1 MNNSNIIIMNRYIY
15 ILSLLFVF
23 LTLSCTK
30 SQEHNN
36 SSQQQIFS
44 LSERDK
50 ILYDKTLS
58 EVENFEAQIKKIEDG
73 ILVGN
78 IAEIYQNIRKI
89 KYSYNSELLNDTT
102 KKYCDS
108 LKNRINALK
117 IKAKEL
123 GSHKTSTNDNIISFS
138 DIPRDKPLLLNDIKT
153 YPIYLVA
160 GERLLYKFNA
170 QNSVAI
176 KIYDANLGK
185 VIRSH
190 KATQISDSIK
200 INYSSIYLIEI
211 NPVNPQYITTN
222 ISIALT
228 EKSPSARPNVFT
240 KEVACQ
246 KGEFGAKAV
255 PGIDMRKCF
264 EEPRK
269 FTLRGQL
276 KAAFS
281 GSAKALVAVQVPT
294 GATDILYSMRIA
306 TSEQDRSSD
315 GEFHDN
321 LTRSYTNIKF
331 MGLPIYEKSSSNGLL
346 NTILDD
352 NRPLRDEDAYCNM
365 YVFRNKTQAKQ
376 FQDGSQ
382 PVSNL
387 SYDVDYST
395 LGTQSCNG
403 RIPVKGLKTIYLG
416 FENERVRYSNYLWVE
431 VEAIVPNTVYYR
443 IKYSIDN

>member
-1 MNNSNIIIMNRYIY
+1 MKKSKRGILFPLFAIIVIACGCTSKIAKQTLEGYNETFQQVQE
-15 ILSLLFVF
+15 LETLLAKSD
-23 LTLSCTK
+23 LNTLSGVEIR
-30 SQEHNN
+30 Q
-36 SSQQQIFS
+36 
-44 LSERDK
+44 
-50 ILYDKTLS
+50 LYDLGKDLYYTYNPMDLKPEQIAACNDLQKRVNALRNDIIEKSTAQLGEMAIYPYKQSDCLFETSEVFPVYLLKGETLKVNVSASKSVTVKISNANSRTVLKTLANKTAIQ
-58 EVENFEAQIKKIEDG
+58 EVMSVANTA
-73 ILVGN
+73 
-78 IAEIYQNIRKI
+78 
-89 KYSYNSELLNDTT
+89 
-102 KKYCDS
+102 
-108 LKNRINALK
+108 
-117 IKAKEL
+117 
-123 GSHKTSTNDNIISFS
+123 
-138 DIPRDKPLLLNDIKT
+138 
-153 YPIYLVA
+153 IYLVEIIPN
-160 GERLLYKFNA
+160 GTQYLDYEIYYKPTTMERLC
-170 QNSVAI
+170 
-176 KIYDANLGK
+176 DATP
-185 VIRSH
+185 IE
-190 KATQISDSIK
+190 TEQI
-200 INYSSIYLIEI
+200 E
-211 NPVNPQYITTN
+211 
-222 ISIALT
+222 
-228 EKSPSARPNVFT
+228 
-240 KEVACQ
+240 CQ

-331 MGLPIYEKSSSNGLL
+331 MGLPLYEKSSSNGLL

-382 PVSNL
+382 PVSKL

-416 FENERVRYSNYLWVE
+416 FENERMRYSNYLWVE
-431 VEAIVPNTVYYR
+431 VEAVVPNTVYYR
-443 IKYSIDN
+443 TKYSIDN

>member
-1 MNNSNIIIMNRYIY
+1 MKKSKRGILFPLFAIIVIACGCTSKIAKQTLEGYNETFQQVQE
-15 ILSLLFVF
+15 LETLLAKSD
-23 LTLSCTK
+23 LNTLSGVEIR
-30 SQEHNN
+30 Q
-36 SSQQQIFS
+36 
-44 LSERDK
+44 
-50 ILYDKTLS
+50 LYDLGKDLYYTYNPMDLKPEQIAACNDLQKRVNALRNDIIEKSTAQLGEMAIYPYKQSDCLFETSEVFPVYLLKGETLKINLTASKSVTVKISNANSRTVLKTLANKTAIQ
-58 EVENFEAQIKKIEDG
+58 EVMSVANTA
-73 ILVGN
+73 
-78 IAEIYQNIRKI
+78 
-89 KYSYNSELLNDTT
+89 
-102 KKYCDS
+102 
-108 LKNRINALK
+108 
-117 IKAKEL
+117 
-123 GSHKTSTNDNIISFS
+123 
-138 DIPRDKPLLLNDIKT
+138 
-153 YPIYLVA
+153 IYLVEIIPN
-160 GERLLYKFNA
+160 GTQYIDYEIYYKPTTMERLC
-170 QNSVAI
+170 
-176 KIYDANLGK
+176 DATP
-185 VIRSH
+185 IE
-190 KATQISDSIK
+190 TEQI
-200 INYSSIYLIEI
+200 E
-211 NPVNPQYITTN
+211 
-222 ISIALT
+222 
-228 EKSPSARPNVFT
+228 
-240 KEVACQ
+240 CQ

-331 MGLPIYEKSSSNGLL
+331 MGLPLYEKSSSNGLL

-382 PVSNL
+382 PVSKL

-416 FENERVRYSNYLWVE
+416 FENERMRYSNYLWVE
-431 VEAIVPNTVYYR
+431 VEAVVPNTVYYR
-443 IKYSIDN
+443 TKYSVN

>member
-1 MNNSNIIIMNRYIY
+1 MK
-15 ILSLLFVF
+15 
-23 LTLSCTK
+23 K
-30 SQEHNN
+30 SK
-36 SSQQQIFS
+36 S
-44 LSERDK
+44 
-50 ILYDKTLS
+50 
-58 EVENFEAQIKKIEDG
+58 G
-73 ILVGN
+73 ILLPLFAIIV
-78 IAEIYQNIRKI
+78 IACGCTSKVAKQTLEEYNNTFAQVQELEHLLAVSDLSTFSGDEIRQLYELGKDLY
-89 KYSYNSELLNDTT
+89 YSYNPMDLKPEQIAACNDLQERVKT
-102 KKYCDS
+102 
-108 LKNRINALK
+108 LKEEI
-117 IKAKEL
+117 IT
-123 GSHKTSTNDNIISFS
+123 KTSEQIGEMAIYPYKQSDCLFETSEVFPVYLLKGETLKVNVSASKSVTVKISNANS
-138 DIPRDKPLLLNDIKT
+138 RTVLKT
-153 YPIYLVA
+153 LANKTAIQDEMSVANTAIYLVEIIPN
-160 GERLLYKFNA
+160 GTQYLDYEIYYKPTTMERLCNA
-170 QNSVAI
+170 TSI
-176 KIYDANLGK
+176 E
-185 VIRSH
+185 
-190 KATQISDSIK
+190 TEQI
-200 INYSSIYLIEI
+200 E
-211 NPVNPQYITTN
+211 
-222 ISIALT
+222 
-228 EKSPSARPNVFT
+228 
-240 KEVACQ
+240 CQ

-382 PVSNL
+382 PVSKL

-416 FENERVRYSNYLWVE
+416 FENERMRYSNYLWVE
-431 VEAIVPNTVYYR
+431 VEAVVPNTVYYR
-443 IKYSIDN
+443 TKYSVN

>member
-1 MNNSNIIIMNRYIY
+1 MR
-15 ILSLLFVF
+15 IL
-23 LTLSCTK
+23 TK
-30 SQEHNN
+30 SILFAIIVITSSCGSKIAKQTLEEYNNTFAQVQELEQLLA
-36 SSQQQIFS
+36 SSDLSTFS
-44 LSERDK
+44 GNEIRQLHDLGK
-50 ILYDKTLS
+50 DLY
-58 EVENFEAQIKKIEDG
+58 
-73 ILVGN
+73 
-78 IAEIYQNIRKI
+78 
-89 KYSYNSELLNDTT
+89 YSYNPMDLKPEQVVACKDLQERVKTLKEEIITKTNEQIGEMAIYPYKESDCLFETSETFPVYLLKGET
-102 KKYCDS
+102 
-108 LKNRINALK
+108 LKVNVSASKSVTVKISNANSRTVLK
-117 IKAKEL
+117 TFANKTAIQEVMPIKNTA
-123 GSHKTSTNDNIISFS
+123 
-138 DIPRDKPLLLNDIKT
+138 
-153 YPIYLVA
+153 IYLVEIIPNRTQYLDYEIYYKPTTM
-160 GERLLYKFNA
+160 ERLCNA
-170 QNSVAI
+170 TSI
-176 KIYDANLGK
+176 E
-185 VIRSH
+185 
-190 KATQISDSIK
+190 TEQI
-200 INYSSIYLIEI
+200 E
-211 NPVNPQYITTN
+211 
-222 ISIALT
+222 
-228 EKSPSARPNVFT
+228 
-240 KEVACQ
+240 CQ

-331 MGLPIYEKSSSNGLL
+331 MGLPLYEKSSSNGLL

-382 PVSNL
+382 PVSKL

-403 RIPVKGLKTIYLG
+403 RIPVKGLKTIYLA
-416 FENERVRYSNYLWVE
+416 FENERMRYTNYLWVE
-431 VEAIVPNTVYYR
+431 VEAVVPNTVYYR
-443 IKYSIDN
+443 TKYSLNN